1 MTAARSVVP
10 KVVVV
15 DYGRGNL
22 WSVCQAVAAVG
33 GEPRLSTEP
42 ALVRAAD
49 QLILPGVGAFGD
61 AMEGLRAR
69 GLDEAVLAFAATGR
83 PLLGVCLGMQLLLEA
98 STEFGHHPGL
108 GLIPGRVDRLPAPT
122 AGARGTLRSYKIPN
136 VGWCRLEPAAGG
148 APWAE
153 SLFAAVKPGD
163 FAYFVHSYGAH
174 PVDPRHRLADIDLG
188 GLPVSAAITAGPIT
202 GCQFHPEKSGEVGLA
217 ILRAFVARG

>member
-1 MTAARSVVP
+1 VAI
-10 KVVVV
+10 V

-33 GEPRLSTEP
+33 GEPRLSAEP
-42 ALVRAAD
+42 AAVRAAE

-61 AMEGLRAR
+61 AMAGLRAR

-98 STEFGHHPGL
+98 STEFGDHAGL
-108 GLIPGRVDRLPAPT
+108 GLIAGRVDRLPAPPT
-122 AGARGTLRSYKIPN
+122 GARYKIPPYKIPN
-136 VGWCRLEPAAGG
+136 VGWCRLEPADGG

-153 SLFAAVKPGD
+153 SLFAAVKPGE
-163 FAYFVHSYGAH
+163 FAYFVHSYSAH
-174 PVDPRHRLADIDLG
+174 PADPRQRLADIELG
-188 GLPVSAAITAGPIT
+188 GTPVCAAITAGPIT

-217 ILRAFVARG
+217 ILRAFVART

>member
-1 MTAARSVVP
+1 MTASRPVVI
-10 KVVVV
+10 V

-42 ALVRAAD
+42 ALVRAAE

-61 AMEGLRAR
+61 AMAGLRAR

-83 PLLGVCLGMQLLLEA
+83 PLLGVCLGMQLLLE
-98 STEFGHHPGL
+98 SSSEFGHHPGL
-108 GLIPGRVDRLPAPT
+108 GLIRGRVDRLPPPA
-122 AGARGTLRSYKIPN
+122 AGARGTLRSHKIPN

-148 APWAE
+148 TPWAD

-163 FAYFVHSYGAH
+163 SAYFVHSYGAH
-174 PVDPRHRLADIDLG
+174 PADPRHRLADIALG
-188 GLPVSAAITAGPIT
+188 GATVSAAITAGPIT